1 MGGFYIFGCDNKLNS
16 HLGSGGSGAGQGFLR
31 QVPENNEN
39 PKQSRRHLSIERP
52 WKERHDGQQ
61 EEETLNDPWDREG
74 VVRRLSGGGGGSVTR
89 SKDNRGLG
97 KNKEPRS
104 AGNQK
109 NSIMNTNNLLFDILR
124 FGAFWVADQ
133 KRPSPKTEPIRT
145 TIKTSSFPLSCGH
158 PESAG

>member
-1 MGGFYIFGCDNKLNS
+1 MLGRDFCDKSPRTMRIRNRVVVIYQSNGRGRKDTMG
-16 HLGSGGSGAGQGFLR
+16 
-31 QVPENNEN
+31 
-39 PKQSRRHLSIERP
+39 SRRR
-52 WKERHDGQQ
+52 KK
-61 EEETLNDPWDREG
+61 TLNDPWEREA
-74 VVRRLSGGGGGSVTR
+74 VERLSGGGGGSVTR

-133 KRPSPKTEPIRT
+133 KRPSLKTEPIRT

-158 PESAG
+158 PESAE